1 MKVTVENKKGL
12 NKDVKVFVDKKTMN
26 VYMDEKYEE
35 IKGTV
40 NLKGFRPGKVPREIL
55 KRQFGKAVF
64 SEVLDKVL
72 KETSTKALQENKIK
86 PAGQPK
92 LDLKTYGEDK
102 DLEYIL
108 SVTELPKVELK
119 SIENI
124 KFDEYTVKIDQ
135 KETDKRINDIAK
147 NQPNFKEAPETTK
160 AKKGD
165 LVVFDYNATVDE
177 KTFKGGEGKNT
188 QLTLGKDLFLKG
200 FDEQLIGVKKG
211 DEKIVDATL
220 PENFPEKE
228 FINKKAKF
236 KCTISA
242 VKIPEDVKIDDQF
255 AKNLGAKDLNDLKS
269 LITKQ
274 INDEYK
280 NSLDRLT
287 KNQILKEIEKF
298 KVSEIPENLLED
310 EIKILSQ
317 GMSED
322 DAKKS
327 RKNFEEVAKKRIKV
341 GLVLNEFG
349 EQNQIKV
356 TEQELQAEV
365 QKQIRMMPGQE
376 KMVMEFYKK
385 NPNALASLRG
395 TVYEEKILNMIK
407 EKAKPNKKEISKDE
421 AEKILKESQKQQLEQ
436 ERRQAEINTLQQ
448 HNDLL
453 AELDQAEDVNR
464 ATFAFLNRDDDNS
477 VRAFNEAQTEIS
489 DRDIRRI
496 DAQGLYA
503 SEQLRL
509 RSVGAL
515 RAGRAAE
522 RAANL
527 NAMATIF
534 SASYKATQTG

>member
-26 VYMDEKYEE
+26 LYMDEKYEE

-147 NQPNFKEAPETTK
+147 NQPNFKEASETTK

-236 KCTISA
+236 ICKISA

-298 KVSEIPENLLED
+298 KVSEIPDNLLED

-341 GLVLNEFG
+341 GLILNEFG

-356 TEQELQAEV
+356 TEQELQSEV

-407 EKAKPNKKEISKDE
+407 EKPKPNKKEISKDE
-421 AEKILKESQKQQLEQ
+421 AEKILKESQKQQLDQ
-436 ERRQAEINTLQQ
+436 ELK
-448 HNDLL
+448 
-453 AELDQAEDVNR
+453 DQRKPEKKADVKKTTDSKTKPKVKKTKPV
-464 ATFAFLNRDDDNS
+464 AKKTKKVS
-477 VRAFNEAQTEIS
+477 
-489 DRDIRRI
+489 
-496 DAQGLYA
+496 
-503 SEQLRL
+503 
-509 RSVGAL
+509 
-515 RAGRAAE
+515 
-522 RAANL
+522 
-527 NAMATIF
+527 
-534 SASYKATQTG
+534 KK

>member
-102 DLEYIL
+102 DLEYNL

-147 NQPNFKEAPETTK
+147 NQPNFKDAPETTK

-200 FDEQLIGVKKG
+200 FDE
-211 DEKIVDATL
+211 
-220 PENFPEKE
+220 
-228 FINKKAKF
+228 
-236 KCTISA
+236 
-242 VKIPEDVKIDDQF
+242 
-255 AKNLGAKDLNDLKS
+255 
-269 LITKQ
+269 
-274 INDEYK
+274 
-280 NSLDRLT
+280 R
-287 KNQILKEIEKF
+287 
-298 KVSEIPENLLED
+298 
-310 EIKILSQ
+310 
-317 GMSED
+317 
-322 DAKKS
+322 
-327 RKNFEEVAKKRIKV
+327 
-341 GLVLNEFG
+341 
-349 EQNQIKV
+349 
-356 TEQELQAEV
+356 
-365 QKQIRMMPGQE
+365 
-376 KMVMEFYKK
+376 
-385 NPNALASLRG
+385 
-395 TVYEEKILNMIK
+395 
-407 EKAKPNKKEISKDE
+407 
-421 AEKILKESQKQQLEQ
+421 
-436 ERRQAEINTLQQ
+436 
-448 HNDLL
+448 
-453 AELDQAEDVNR
+453 
-464 ATFAFLNRDDDNS
+464 
-477 VRAFNEAQTEIS
+477 
-489 DRDIRRI
+489 
-496 DAQGLYA
+496 
-503 SEQLRL
+503 
-509 RSVGAL
+509 
-515 RAGRAAE
+515 
-522 RAANL
+522 
-527 NAMATIF
+527 
-534 SASYKATQTG
+534 

>member
-147 NQPNFKEAPETTK
+147 NQPNFKEASETTK

-236 KCTISA
+236 MCKISA

-341 GLVLNEFG
+341 GLILNEFG

-356 TEQELQAEV
+356 TEQELQTEV

-421 AEKILKESQKQQLEQ
+421 AEKILKESQKQQLDQ
-436 ERRQAEINTLQQ
+436 ELK
-448 HNDLL
+448 
-453 AELDQAEDVNR
+453 DQRKPEKKADVKKTTDSKTKPKVKKTKPV
-464 ATFAFLNRDDDNS
+464 AKKTKKVS
-477 VRAFNEAQTEIS
+477 
-489 DRDIRRI
+489 
-496 DAQGLYA
+496 
-503 SEQLRL
+503 
-509 RSVGAL
+509 
-515 RAGRAAE
+515 
-522 RAANL
+522 
-527 NAMATIF
+527 
-534 SASYKATQTG
+534 KK